1 MNFKK
6 FHLKW
11 KIVKYFARSKQQ
23 VTLRNYPASSHPTAH
38 QIKPYYVS
46 ETKIF
51 LRRYLEI
58 HRHLL
63 SKCFKNAVLERQEMV
78 HAIFFLTPNKN
89 MIALKFVKSEIF
101 LNVLRE
107 HIIFNIKWVEVH
119 KMSDAVWAKL
129 YCKMCDLFC

>member
-1 MNFKK
+1 M
-6 FHLKW
+6 LKNSW
-11 KIVKYFARSKQQ
+11 ISKILIKMKRPKQRA
-23 VTLRNYPASSHPTAH
+23 TLRKLSSLPPHHIPY
-38 QIKPYYVS
+38 QIKYYYVS

-51 LRRYLEI
+51 FRRYLEI
-58 HRHLL
+58 YRHLL

-119 KMSDAVWAKL
+119 KISDAVWAKL